1 MTKKI
6 LPLLNQPASH
16 SPFRP
21 KLWTALATAF
31 VGIFFRKKFW
41 WGSGPIPVGHWKEF
55 WISWKK
61 RRFQI
66 FQKLAGPSNNEVHDS
81 VYSAFQCN
89 WYYKKKQRLFGG
101 LGFDLQKKY
110 IKTNFQP
117 ICFGDFNIK
126 WFFSSSHICPQ
137 RSLWPQMV
145 FNNVLHT
152 TFLAENGAFKHNK
165 VSQAPQILF

>member
-1 MTKKI
+1 MYQSAHTSDLAPRKKSVNQQWFKYESSYWAEIFRRCSSSVCAKLTKKF

-16 SPFRP
+16 GPFRP

-66 FQKLAGPSNNEVHDS
+66 FQKLAGPSNNDVHVS
-81 VYSAFQCN
+81 VYAAA
-89 WYYKKKQRLFGG
+89 Y
-101 LGFDLQKKY
+101 
-110 IKTNFQP
+110 
-117 ICFGDFNIK
+117 ICFIFCLPKNCSSMDRQAFEKFENAIFFTIFKIPFNG
-126 WFFSSSHICPQ
+126 P
-137 RSLWPQMV
+137 LV
-145 FNNVLHT
+145 
-152 TFLAENGAFKHNK
+152 
-165 VSQAPQILF
+165 

>member
-1 MTKKI
+1 MYQSDQTRDKAVSKKSVNQQWFKYESSYWAEIFRRCSSSVCAKLTKKF

-16 SPFRP
+16 GPFWP

-66 FQKLAGPSNNEVHDS
+66 FQKLAGPSNNDVHAVAQRN
-81 VYSAFQCN
+81 VYRLLIR
-89 WYYKKKQRLFGG
+89 WTWVRTPKQIYHR
-101 LGFDLQKKY
+101 
-110 IKTNFQP
+110 
-117 ICFGDFNIK
+117 
-126 WFFSSSHICPQ
+126 
-137 RSLWPQMV
+137 
-145 FNNVLHT
+145 
-152 TFLAENGAFKHNK
+152 FLASSTKRDEWQQEIGFINM
-165 VSQAPQILF
+165 SL